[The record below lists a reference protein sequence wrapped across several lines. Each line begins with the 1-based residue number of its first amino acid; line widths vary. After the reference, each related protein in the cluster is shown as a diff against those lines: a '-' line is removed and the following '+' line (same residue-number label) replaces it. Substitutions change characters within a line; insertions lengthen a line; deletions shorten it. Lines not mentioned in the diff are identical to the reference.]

1 MACHVVERPEG
12 VWTPR
17 SVRNLARAFAGASG
31 DDYLAALGETQR
43 SAAKQDYITR
53 QPVYSE
59 QPQYSS
65 SNQQSTRSTIS
76 QDSFIDRLI
85 QSESSGNCQAEIT
98 IKDGRRFVGKLQFGA
113 ARLADYSAASVKRF
127 TQGNF
132 QADPSLQNQVA
143 VWHFN
148 DINKAIDALG
158 DAAARYDRDG
168 LRAAAHLSGKGG
180 MKRFVKSGG
189 KYNPSDELG
198 TSLKDYYN
206 KFSKS

>member
-1 MACHVVERPEG
+1 M
-12 VWTPR
+12 
-17 SVRNLARAFAGASG
+17 
-31 DDYLAALGETQR
+31 
-43 SAAKQDYITR
+43 
-53 QPVYSE
+53 
-59 QPQYSS
+59 
-65 SNQQSTRSTIS
+65 
-76 QDSFIDRLI
+76 
-85 QSESSGNCQAEIT
+85 
-98 IKDGRRFVGKLQFGA
+98 
-113 ARLADYSAASVKRF
+113 
-127 TQGNF
+127 
-132 QADPSLQNQVA
+132 QNQVA